1 MEISFVLFSF
11 LVRLYLP
18 TSASSVTLSVEMG
31 RSRCPAAPNTLYY
44 FCEEEY
50 LAQYLFSHPNST
62 AQLFGNLVVAAT
74 FSPIPVYM

>member
-1 MEISFVLFSF
+1 MPCCTEHVVL
-11 LVRLYLP
+11 LILI
-18 TSASSVTLSVEMG
+18 
-31 RSRCPAAPNTLYY
+31 

-62 AQLFGNLVVAAT
+62 AQLFGNLVVATT